1 MVIVEVTRLIQGIEK
16 GRVEGIEIG
25 EHKKAIEI
33 AMEMLA
39 DKFPIDQIMKYTKLS
54 AAEIKALQP

>member
-1 MVIVEVTRLIQGIEK
+1 MEK
-16 GRVEGIEIG
+16 G
-25 EHKKAIEI
+25 EHSKAIEI

-39 DKFPIDQIMKYTKLS
+39 DKFPIGQLMKYTKLS